1 MNIIRMTGGLGNQ
14 MFQYALYLKLKSQGN
29 EVKFDDITEYEGR
42 KSRPILLWCFGID
55 YPSASKEEINSLT
68 DGCMDLSSR
77 IRRKLLGRRSME
89 YREREG
95 CFDEQVLKKEPAYL
109 TGYFQSEKYFKE
121 IEAQIREAF
130 QFGKQIWNGLPKE
143 QAEKIKDYRNRI
155 EKTTAVSV
163 HIRRGDYLE
172 NDVVYGGICTD
183 TYYRKA
189 IAAMKEKFP
198 DAVFFVFSNE
208 AEWAKNWIADNYENK
223 DDFIIIEG
231 TTEDTGYLDL
241 FLMSLCSHYIIAN
254 SSFSWW
260 GAWLNPDKGKVVI
273 APSKWVNTMDMRDI
287 YTEGMI
293 RISSQGEVTVG
304 GI

>member
-1 MNIIRMTGGLGNQ
+1 MITKEQLNWLLSGL
-14 MFQYALYLKLKSQGN
+14 K
-29 EVKFDDITEYEGR
+29 IC
-42 KSRPILLWCFGID
+42 P
-55 YPSASKEEINSLT
+55 
-68 DGCMDLSSR
+68 
-77 IRRKLLGRRSME
+77 
-89 YREREG
+89 
-95 CFDEQVLKKEPAYL
+95 
-109 TGYFQSEKYFKE
+109 EKYFKE
-121 IEAQIREAF
+121 IEAQIRDAF

-143 QAEKIKDYRNRI
+143 QTEKIKDYRNRI

-208 AEWAKNWIADNYENK
+208 PEWAKNWIADNYENK
-223 DDFIIIEG
+223 DDFVIIEG

-273 APSKWVNTMDMRDI
+273 APSKWINTIDMRDI

-293 RISSQGEVTVG
+293 KIKG
-304 GI
+304 